1 MFFTTPSKLRE
12 RGMLGMNR
20 RNVAYIS
27 RYNDRRYYP
36 LVDDKLKTKLVAEK
50 AQASTPKLLGV
61 VEHQFQV
68 KTLPSILE
76 LYSEFVIKPAQ
87 GSQGKGILV
96 ITGHDGEYYLKP
108 SGERV
113 SQADITRHASNILS
127 GLYSLGGKPDVA
139 MVESLVHF
147 DSVFDDFSYEGV
159 PDIRV
164 IVFKG
169 FPVMAMMRVSTKASD
184 GKANLHQ
191 GAVGVGIDLA
201 TGKALHAV
209 QYDRPVSHHP
219 DTGAH
224 FAELAVPHWER
235 ILQLAASSY
244 EMTRL
249 GYIGADIV
257 LDVHKG
263 PMILELNARPGLA
276 VQIANGTGLLP
287 RLRAIETLSH
297 PDISVEE
304 RASYAVTQFGGRPP
318 DEPSSRN

>member
-1 MFFTTPSKLRE
+1 MFFTTPAKLHAH
-12 RGMLGMNR
+12 GMLGMNR
-20 RNVAYIS
+20 RNVSYIS

-36 LVDDKLKTKLVAEK
+36 LVDNKLKTKQVAEK
-50 AQASTPKLLGV
+50 AEASTPKLLGV
-61 VEHQFQV
+61 VEHQYQV
-68 KTLPSILE
+68 NTLSHILE
-76 LYSEFVIKPAQ
+76 LYSEFVVKPAQ

-96 ITGHDGEYYLKP
+96 ITGRDGDYYLKP

-113 SQADITRHASNILS
+113 SEADVMRHSSNILS

-224 FAELAVPHWER
+224 FADLAVPHWDR
-235 ILQLAASSY
+235 ILPLAASGY
-244 EMTRL
+244 EMTQL
-249 GYIGADIV
+249 GYLGADIV
-257 LDVHKG
+257 LDVNQG

-287 RLRAIETLSH
+287 RLQAIEALRH
-297 PDISVEE
+297 PDMSTDDRV
-304 RASYAVTQFGGRPP
+304 AYAIEQFG
-318 DEPSSRN
+318 NTAKQ

>member
-1 MFFTTPSKLRE
+1 MFFTTPSKLRAH
-12 RGMLGMNR
+12 GMLGMNR

-27 RYNDRRYYP
+27 RYNNRRFYP
-36 LVDDKLKTKLVAEK
+36 LVDNKLKTKLVAEK
-50 AQASTPKLLGV
+50 ARAATPRLLAV
-61 VEHQFQV
+61 VEQQHQVNRLQQV
-68 KTLPSILE
+68 LE

-96 ITGHDGEYYLKP
+96 ITGRDGDHYLKP

-113 SQADITRHASNILS
+113 SPAEISRHASNILS

-147 DSVFDDFSYEGV
+147 DHVFDEFSHEGV

-164 IVFKG
+164 IIFKG
-169 FPVMAMMRVSTKASD
+169 FPVMAMMRCSTKASD

-201 TGKALHAV
+201 SGKALHAV
-209 QYDRPVSHHP
+209 QHDRPVSHHP

-224 FAELAVPHWER
+224 FATLQVPHWDR
-235 ILQLAASSY
+235 ILPLAASSY
-244 EMTRL
+244 EMTGL

-257 LDVHKG
+257 LDVHQG

-287 RLRAIETLSH
+287 RLRAIEALSH
-297 PDISVEE
+297 PDMEVAERVTWAVE
-304 RASYAVTQFGGRPP
+304 QFGERPAG
-318 DEPSSRN
+318 